1 MDVFALSLRLKEEG
15 GAAVKAAVESLGR
28 SFKESEKNATALDD
42 AVSELKGG
50 LKNLATLAAAGTF
63 FKKLIDETSA
73 AQFAQAQ
80 LRAALQSTGNVAGQS
95 VDELNA
101 MAGALQETTVFADD
115 AVTASQSLLLTFTKV
130 QGDIFPRAT
139 KAIADVAQAMGT
151 DLQGATIQVGKALQD
166 PIHGI
171 AALSRSG
178 IQFSE
183 DQKAM
188 IASLVETNR
197 LAEAQTIILKELE
210 TQFGGSAEAAGKT
223 LGGAIARLGNA
234 FGDLFEISESA
245 SAGVVGAIEFIIK
258 ALNVLNNALTSV
270 RQAIQLFGLNAGVLF
285 EEIKAF
291 LTMSGDEYRAYMK
304 ILQQYEAEQENLI
317 LGLTKEETGTRKV
330 AAAVKETAQAVKS
343 QLELTMELASLRP
356 ITFAEVGR
364 LNRAEAE
371 LVEQLKAKNLTLAEE
386 VALQKQLKA
395 IQDAKSKATVAGTE
409 DELNALM
416 RKMST
421 PTGAPIKAT
430 LGPAVVIPN
439 FTDKL
444 KGKMTKGAT
453 DWLAA
458 SAKAWQERINELAMQ
473 IKFALGDTLGNAL
486 ADGIQTAIE
495 QKSIGAGFK
504 AMTQTLLRG
513 LGDMMIQFGKA
524 SLVASTLMDTIF
536 KALAKALP
544 GGAIVASLA
553 MIAAGAALKGA
564 AGAAFGGGGGGGGGG
579 GFTAPMA
586 AVAAGA
592 MTLPTQFYGPTAA
605 GSSATIAAMT
615 PMNVTIVGPNDPAA
629 QRQMQELMRNA
640 QRRGSV

>member
-42 AVSELKGG
+42 AVSELKGS

-80 LRAALQSTGNVAGQS
+80 LRAALKSTGNVAGQS

-101 MAGALQETTVFADD
+101 MAGALQETTTFADD

-151 DLQGATIQVGKALQD
+151 DLQGATIQVGKALND

-171 AALSRSG
+171 AALARSG

-188 IASLVETNR
+188 IASLVETNQ

-234 FGDLFEISESA
+234 FGELFEISESA
-245 SAGVVGAIEFIIK
+245 SEGVVGAIEFIIK

-304 ILQQYEAEQENLI
+304 VLQQYEAEQENII
-317 LGLTKEETGTRKV
+317 LGLTKEETATRKV
-330 AAAVKETAQAVKS
+330 AAAKKELTDEMRTELKLNSLKPVKFDIERMTAQSTSMPVQAALGPK
-343 QLELTMELASLRP
+343 P
-356 ITFAEVGR
+356 IT
-364 LNRAEAE
+364 LD
-371 LVEQLKAKNLTLAEE
+371 KAKLE
-386 VALQKQLKA
+386 ALLK
-395 IQDAKSKATVAGTE
+395 
-409 DELNALM
+409 
-416 RKMST
+416 
-421 PTGAPIKAT
+421 P
-430 LGPAVVIPN
+430 
-439 FTDKL
+439 
-444 KGKMTKGAT
+444 GAT
-453 DWLAA
+453 DFMGVAA
-458 SAKAWQERINELAMQ
+458 STYLAEMTD
-473 IKFALGDTLGNAL
+473 FA
-486 ADGIQTAIE
+486 TAIATAFRDIMVDSFAAGIE
-495 QKSIGAGFK
+495 AAIATGSITQGFKEFTKTMLSGLGSMLITFGTALIPIGALMEK
-504 AMTQTLLRG
+504 VRAALLSLSPQG
-513 LGDMMIQFGKA
+513 
-524 SLVASTLMDTIF
+524 LVAAGI
-536 KALAKALP
+536 
-544 GGAIVASLA
+544 G
-553 MIAAGAALKGA
+553 MIAIGAALRGA
-564 AGAAFGGGGGGGGGG
+564 ATAAFGGGAPAAGGGS
-579 GFTAPMA
+579 AMMA
-586 AVAAGA
+586 SALGASAAGA

-605 GSSATIAAMT
+605 GSSATIAAMA

>member
-42 AVSELKGG
+42 AVSELKGS

-80 LRAALQSTGNVAGQS
+80 LRAALKSTSNVAGQS
-95 VDELNA
+95 VDQLNA

-115 AVTASQSLLLTFTKV
+115 AVTASQSLLLTFTKI

-139 KAIADVAQAMGT
+139 KAIADVAQAMKG
-151 DLQGATIQVGKALQD
+151 DLQGATIQVGKALND

-171 AALSRSG
+171 QALGRSG

-188 IASLVETNR
+188 ITSLVETNR
-197 LAEAQTIILKELE
+197 LADAQTIILKELE

-223 LGGAIARLGNA
+223 LGGAIGRLGSA

-245 SAGVVGAIEFIIK
+245 SEGVVGAIEFIIK

-291 LTMSGDEYRAYMK
+291 LTMSGDEYRGYMK
-304 ILQQYEAEQENLI
+304 ILKQYEEEQENII
-317 LGLTKEETGTRKV
+317 LGLAKEETATRKV
-330 AAAVKETAQAVKS
+330 AAAKKELTDEMRTELKLNSLKPVKFDIERMTAQSTSMPVQAVLGPK
-343 QLELTMELASLRP
+343 P
-356 ITFAEVGR
+356 IT
-364 LNRAEAE
+364 LD
-371 LVEQLKAKNLTLAEE
+371 KAKID
-386 VALQKQLKA
+386 ALVK
-395 IQDAKSKATVAGTE
+395 
-409 DELNALM
+409 
-416 RKMST
+416 
-421 PTGAPIKAT
+421 PGA
-430 LGPAVVIPN
+430 N
-439 FTDKL
+439 
-444 KGKMTKGAT
+444 

-458 SAKAWQERINELAMQ
+458 SAKAYEERINELAMR
-473 IKFALGDTLGNAL
+473 IKFAVGDTLGNAL

>member
-42 AVSELKGG
+42 AVSELKGS

-80 LRAALQSTGNVAGQS
+80 LRAALKSTGNVAGQS
-95 VDELNA
+95 VDQLNA

-115 AVTASQSLLLTFTKV
+115 AVTASQSLLLTFTKI

-139 KAIADVAQAMGT
+139 KAIADVAQAMKG
-151 DLQGATIQVGKALQD
+151 DLQGATIQVGKALND

-171 AALSRSG
+171 QALGRSG

-188 IASLVETNR
+188 ITSLVETNR
-197 LAEAQTIILKELE
+197 LADAQTIILKELE

-223 LGGAIARLGNA
+223 LGGAIARLGSA

-245 SAGVVGAIEFIIK
+245 SEGVVGAIEFIIK

-304 ILQQYEAEQENLI
+304 VLQQYEAEQENII
-317 LGLTKEETGTRKV
+317 LGLTKEETATRKV
-330 AAAVKETAQAVKS
+330 AAAKKELTDEMRTELKLNSLKPVKFDIERMTAQSTSMPVQAALGPK
-343 QLELTMELASLRP
+343 P
-356 ITFAEVGR
+356 IT
-364 LNRAEAE
+364 LD
-371 LVEQLKAKNLTLAEE
+371 KAKLD
-386 VALQKQLKA
+386 ALVK
-395 IQDAKSKATVAGTE
+395 
-409 DELNALM
+409 
-416 RKMST
+416 
-421 PTGAPIKAT
+421 PGA
-430 LGPAVVIPN
+430 N
-439 FTDKL
+439 
-444 KGKMTKGAT
+444 

-458 SAKAWQERINELAMQ
+458 SAKAYEERINELAMR

-605 GSSATIAAMT
+605 GSSATIAAMA

>member
-1 MDVFALSLRLKEEG
+1 VDVFALSLKLKEEG

-42 AVSELKGG
+42 AVSELKGS

-80 LRAALQSTGNVAGQS
+80 LQAALKSTGNVAGQS

-151 DLQGATIQVGKALQD
+151 DLQGATIQVGKALND

-171 AALSRSG
+171 AALARSG

-188 IASLVETNR
+188 IASLVETNQ

-234 FGDLFEISESA
+234 FGELFEISESA
-245 SAGVVGAIEFIIK
+245 SEGVVGAIEFIIK

-304 ILQQYEAEQENLI
+304 VLQQYEAEQENII
-317 LGLTKEETGTRKV
+317 LGLTKEETATRKV
-330 AAAVKETAQAVKS
+330 AAAKKELTDEMRTELKLNSLKPVTFDIERMTAQSTSMPVQAALGPK
-343 QLELTMELASLRP
+343 P
-356 ITFAEVGR
+356 ITFD
-364 LNRAEAE
+364 
-371 LVEQLKAKNLTLAEE
+371 KAKLQ
-386 VALQKQLKA
+386 ALLK
-395 IQDAKSKATVAGTE
+395 
-409 DELNALM
+409 
-416 RKMST
+416 
-421 PTGAPIKAT
+421 P
-430 LGPAVVIPN
+430 
-439 FTDKL
+439 
-444 KGKMTKGAT
+444 GAT
-453 DWLAA
+453 DFMGVAA
-458 SAKAWQERINELAMQ
+458 STYLAEMTD
-473 IKFALGDTLGNAL
+473 FA
-486 ADGIQTAIE
+486 TAIATAFKDVMVDSFAAGIE
-495 QKSIGAGFK
+495 AAIATGSITQGFK
-504 AMTQTLLRG
+504 TLTKTMLSG
-513 LGDMMIQFGKA
+513 LGSMLIQFGSSLIPIGALMEKVRIA
-524 SLVASTLMDTIF
+524 LLTLSPQGLVAAGI
-536 KALAKALP
+536 
-544 GGAIVASLA
+544 G
-553 MIAAGAALKGA
+553 MIAIGAAMKGA
-564 AGAAFGGGGGGGGGG
+564 ASAAFGGGAATGAGSA
-579 GFTAPMA
+579 FSAPSMG
-586 AVAAGA
+586 VTGA
-592 MTLPTQFYGPTAA
+592 MTLPTLSYGPTAA
-605 GSSATIAAMT
+605 GSSATIAAMA

-640 QRRGSV
+640 QRRGSA

>member
-95 VDELNA
+95 VDQLNA

-115 AVTASQSLLLTFTKV
+115 AVTASQSLLLTFTKI

-151 DLQGATIQVGKALQD
+151 DLQGATIQVGKALND

-197 LAEAQTIILKELE
+197 LAEAQTVILKELE

-245 SAGVVGAIEFIIK
+245 SEGVVGAIEFIIK
-258 ALNVLNNALTSV
+258 GLNLLNNALTSV

-304 ILQQYEAEQENLI
+304 VLQQYEAEQENII
-317 LGLTKEETGTRKV
+317 LGLTKEETATRKV
-330 AAAVKETAQAVKS
+330 AAAKKELTDEMRTELKLNSLKPVKFDIERMTAQSTSMPVQAALGPK
-343 QLELTMELASLRP
+343 P
-356 ITFAEVGR
+356 IT
-364 LNRAEAE
+364 LD
-371 LVEQLKAKNLTLAEE
+371 KAKLD
-386 VALQKQLKA
+386 ALVK
-395 IQDAKSKATVAGTE
+395 
-409 DELNALM
+409 
-416 RKMST
+416 
-421 PTGAPIKAT
+421 PGA
-430 LGPAVVIPN
+430 N
-439 FTDKL
+439 
-444 KGKMTKGAT
+444 

-458 SAKAWQERINELAMQ
+458 SAKAYEERINELAMQ

>member
-42 AVSELKGG
+42 AVSELKGS

-80 LRAALQSTGNVAGQS
+80 LRAALKSTGNVAGQS

-130 QGDIFPRAT
+130 QGDIFPRAA

-151 DLQGATIQVGKALQD
+151 DLQGATIQVGKALND

-188 IASLVETNR
+188 IASLVETNQ

-245 SAGVVGAIEFIIK
+245 SEGVVGAIEFIIK
-258 ALNVLNNALTSV
+258 ALSGLNTILTSV

-304 ILQQYEAEQENLI
+304 VLQQYEAEQENII
-317 LGLTKEETGTRKV
+317 LGLTKEETATRKV
-330 AAAVKETAQAVKS
+330 AAATNALNAEKAA
-343 QLELTMELASLRP
+343 ELALDR
-356 ITFAEVGR
+356 R
-364 LNRAEAE
+364 
-371 LVEQLKAKNLTLAEE
+371 
-386 VALQKQLKA
+386 
-395 IQDAKSKATVAGTE
+395 
-409 DELNALM
+409 LNALKPM
-416 RKMST
+416 ASMERLMAQ
-421 PTGAPIKAT
+421 PTGAPMQATIGPERVKA
-430 LGPAVVIPN
+430 
-439 FTDKL
+439 DSSKL
-444 KGKMTKGAT
+444 AAIVNQGAT
-453 DWLAA
+453 DWLAQ
-458 SAKAWQERINELAMQ
+458 SAKAYEERINELAMQ

-605 GSSATIAAMT
+605 GSSATIAAMA

>member
-1 MDVFALSLRLKEEG
+1 
-15 GAAVKAAVESLGR
+15 
-28 SFKESEKNATALDD
+28 
-42 AVSELKGG
+42 
-50 LKNLATLAAAGTF
+50 
-63 FKKLIDETSA
+63 
-73 AQFAQAQ
+73 
-80 LRAALQSTGNVAGQS
+80 
-95 VDELNA
+95 

-188 IASLVETNR
+188 IASLVETNQ
-197 LAEAQTIILKELE
+197 LAEAQTVILKELE

-245 SAGVVGAIEFIIK
+245 SEGVVGAIEFIIK

-304 ILQQYEAEQENLI
+304 VLQQYEAEQENII
-317 LGLTKEETGTRKV
+317 LGLTKEETATRKV
-330 AAAVKETAQAVKS
+330 AAAKKELTDEMRTELKLNSLKPVKFDIERMTAQSTSMPVQAALGPK
-343 QLELTMELASLRP
+343 P
-356 ITFAEVGR
+356 IT
-364 LNRAEAE
+364 LD
-371 LVEQLKAKNLTLAEE
+371 KAKLE
-386 VALQKQLKA
+386 ALLK
-395 IQDAKSKATVAGTE
+395 
-409 DELNALM
+409 
-416 RKMST
+416 
-421 PTGAPIKAT
+421 P
-430 LGPAVVIPN
+430 
-439 FTDKL
+439 
-444 KGKMTKGAT
+444 GAT
-453 DWLAA
+453 DFMGVAA
-458 SAKAWQERINELAMQ
+458 STYLAEMTD
-473 IKFALGDTLGNAL
+473 FA
-486 ADGIQTAIE
+486 TAIATAFRDIMVDSFAAGIE
-495 QKSIGAGFK
+495 AAIATGSITQGFKEFTKTMLSGLGSMLITFGTALIPIGALMEK
-504 AMTQTLLRG
+504 VRAALLSLSPQG
-513 LGDMMIQFGKA
+513 
-524 SLVASTLMDTIF
+524 LVAAGI
-536 KALAKALP
+536 
-544 GGAIVASLA
+544 G
-553 MIAAGAALKGA
+553 MIAIGAALRGA
-564 AGAAFGGGGGGGGGG
+564 ATAAFGGGAPAAGGGS
-579 GFTAPMA
+579 AMMA
-586 AVAAGA
+586 SALGASAAGA

-605 GSSATIAAMT
+605 GSSATIAAMA

>member
-42 AVSELKGG
+42 AVSQLKGG
-50 LKNLATLAAAGTF
+50 LKDLATLAAAGTF

-188 IASLVETNR
+188 IASLVETNQ
-197 LAEAQTIILKELE
+197 LAEAQTVILKELE

-245 SAGVVGAIEFIIK
+245 SEGVVGAIEFIIK
-258 ALNVLNNALTSV
+258 GLNVLNNALTSV

-291 LTMSGDEYRAYMK
+291 LTMSGDEYRGYMK
-304 ILQQYEAEQENLI
+304 ILKQYEEEQENII
-317 LGLTKEETGTRKV
+317 LGLAKEETATRKV
-330 AAAVKETAQAVKS
+330 AAAKKELTDEMRTELKLNSLKPVKFDIERMTAQSTSMPVQAVLGPK
-343 QLELTMELASLRP
+343 P
-356 ITFAEVGR
+356 IT
-364 LNRAEAE
+364 LD
-371 LVEQLKAKNLTLAEE
+371 KAKID
-386 VALQKQLKA
+386 ALVK
-395 IQDAKSKATVAGTE
+395 
-409 DELNALM
+409 
-416 RKMST
+416 
-421 PTGAPIKAT
+421 PGA
-430 LGPAVVIPN
+430 N
-439 FTDKL
+439 
-444 KGKMTKGAT
+444 

-458 SAKAWQERINELAMQ
+458 SAKAYEERINELAMR
-473 IKFALGDTLGNAL
+473 IKFAVGDTLGNAL

>member
-1 MDVFALSLRLKEEG
+1 MDVFALSLKLKEEG

-28 SFKESEKNATALDD
+28 SFKDSEKNATALDD
-42 AVSELKGG
+42 AVSELKSG
-50 LKNLATLAAAGTF
+50 LKDLATLAAAGTF

-95 VDELNA
+95 VDQLNA

-188 IASLVETNR
+188 IASLVETNQ
-197 LAEAQTIILKELE
+197 LVEAQTIILKELE

-223 LGGAIARLGNA
+223 LGGAIARLANT

-245 SAGVVGAIEFIIK
+245 SQGVVSAIEFIIRSLSG
-258 ALNVLNNALTSV
+258 LNTVLTSI

-285 EEIKAF
+285 QEIKAF
-291 LTMSGDEYRAYMK
+291 LTMSGDEYRAYLK
-304 ILQQYEAEQENLI
+304 ILRDYEAEQENII
-317 LGLTKEETGTRKV
+317 LGLTAEETATRKV
-330 AAAVKETAQAVKS
+330 AEAKKEVNTEKAA
-343 QLELTMELASLRP
+343 ELALDR
-356 ITFAEVGR
+356 R
-364 LNRAEAE
+364 
-371 LVEQLKAKNLTLAEE
+371 
-386 VALQKQLKA
+386 
-395 IQDAKSKATVAGTE
+395 
-409 DELNALM
+409 LNALKAM
-416 RKMST
+416 PSMERLMAQ
-421 PTGAPIKAT
+421 PTGAAMQATIGPERVKA
-430 LGPAVVIPN
+430 
-439 FTDKL
+439 DSSKL
-444 KGKMTKGAT
+444 AAIVNQGAT
-453 DWLAA
+453 DWLAQ
-458 SAKAWQERINELAMQ
+458 SAKAYEERINDLAMQ
-473 IKFALGDTLGNAL
+473 IKFQLGDTLGNAL

-579 GFTAPMA
+579 GFSAPMA

-605 GSSATIAAMT
+605 GSSATIAAMA

>member
-42 AVSELKGG
+42 AVSELKGS

-80 LRAALQSTGNVAGQS
+80 LRAALKSTGNVAGQS
-95 VDELNA
+95 VDQLNA

-188 IASLVETNR
+188 IASLVETNQ
-197 LAEAQTIILKELE
+197 LAEAQTVILKELE

-245 SAGVVGAIEFIIK
+245 SEGVVGAIEFIIK

-304 ILQQYEAEQENLI
+304 VLQQYEAEQENII
-317 LGLTKEETGTRKV
+317 LGLTKEETATRKV
-330 AAAVKETAQAVKS
+330 AAAKKELTDEMRTELKLNSLKPVKFDIERMTAQSTSMPVQAALGPK
-343 QLELTMELASLRP
+343 P
-356 ITFAEVGR
+356 IT
-364 LNRAEAE
+364 LD
-371 LVEQLKAKNLTLAEE
+371 KAKLE
-386 VALQKQLKA
+386 ALLK
-395 IQDAKSKATVAGTE
+395 
-409 DELNALM
+409 
-416 RKMST
+416 
-421 PTGAPIKAT
+421 P
-430 LGPAVVIPN
+430 
-439 FTDKL
+439 
-444 KGKMTKGAT
+444 GAT
-453 DWLAA
+453 DFMGVAA
-458 SAKAWQERINELAMQ
+458 STYLAEMTD
-473 IKFALGDTLGNAL
+473 FA
-486 ADGIQTAIE
+486 TAIATAFRDIMVDSFAAGIE
-495 QKSIGAGFK
+495 AAIATGSITQGFKEFTKTMLSGLGSMLITFGTALIPIGALMEK
-504 AMTQTLLRG
+504 VRAALLSLSPQG
-513 LGDMMIQFGKA
+513 
-524 SLVASTLMDTIF
+524 LVAAGI
-536 KALAKALP
+536 
-544 GGAIVASLA
+544 G
-553 MIAAGAALKGA
+553 MIAIGAALRGA
-564 AGAAFGGGGGGGGGG
+564 ATAAFGGGAPAAGGGS
-579 GFTAPMA
+579 AMMA
-586 AVAAGA
+586 SALGASAAGA

-605 GSSATIAAMT
+605 GSSATIAAMA

>member
-1 MDVFALSLRLKEEG
+1 MDVFALNLRLKEEG

-95 VDELNA
+95 VDQLNA

-115 AVTASQSLLLTFTKV
+115 AVTASQSLLLTFTKI

-171 AALSRSG
+171 AAMSRSG

-188 IASLVETNR
+188 ITSLVETNQ
-197 LAEAQTIILKELE
+197 LAEAQTVILKELE

-245 SAGVVGAIEFIIK
+245 SEGVVGAIEFIIK
-258 ALNVLNNALTSV
+258 ALSGLNTILTSV

-304 ILQQYEAEQENLI
+304 VLQQYEAEQENII
-317 LGLTKEETGTRKV
+317 LGLTKEETATRKV
-330 AAAVKETAQAVKS
+330 AAAKK
-343 QLELTMELASLRP
+343 ELTDEMRTELKLNSLKP
-356 ITFAEVGR
+356 VTFDIERMMAQSTSMPV
-364 LNRAEAE
+364 
-371 LVEQLKAKNLTLAEE
+371 Q
-386 VALQKQLKA
+386 
-395 IQDAKSKATVAGTE
+395 AT
-409 DELNALM
+409 
-416 RKMST
+416 
-421 PTGAPIKAT
+421 I
-430 LGPAVVIPN
+430 GPSLIVPN

-444 KGKMTKGAT
+444 KAEMTKGAT

-458 SAKAWQERINELAMQ
+458 SAKAWQDRINELAMQ

-605 GSSATIAAMT
+605 GSSATIAAMA

-640 QRRGSV
+640 QRRGNV

>member
-80 LRAALQSTGNVAGQS
+80 LRAALKSTGNVAGQS

-188 IASLVETNR
+188 IASLVETNQ

-245 SAGVVGAIEFIIK
+245 SEGVVGAIEFIIK

-291 LTMSGDEYRAYMK
+291 LTMSGDEYRGYMK
-304 ILQQYEAEQENLI
+304 ILQQYEAEQENII
-317 LGLTKEETGTRKV
+317 LGLTKEETATRKV
-330 AAAVKETAQAVKS
+330 AAAKKELTDEMRTELKLNSLKPVTFDIERMTAQSTSMPVQAALGPK
-343 QLELTMELASLRP
+343 P
-356 ITFAEVGR
+356 IT
-364 LNRAEAE
+364 LD
-371 LVEQLKAKNLTLAEE
+371 KAKLE
-386 VALQKQLKA
+386 ALLK
-395 IQDAKSKATVAGTE
+395 
-409 DELNALM
+409 
-416 RKMST
+416 
-421 PTGAPIKAT
+421 P
-430 LGPAVVIPN
+430 
-439 FTDKL
+439 
-444 KGKMTKGAT
+444 GAT
-453 DWLAA
+453 DFMGVAA
-458 SAKAWQERINELAMQ
+458 STYLAEMTD
-473 IKFALGDTLGNAL
+473 FA
-486 ADGIQTAIE
+486 ADIATAFRDIMVDSFAAGIEAAIATG
-495 QKSIGAGFK
+495 SITQGFK
-504 AMTQTLLRG
+504 EFTKTMLSG
-513 LGDMMIQFGKA
+513 LGSMLITFGKA
-524 SLVASTLMDTIF
+524 LIPIGALMEKVRMALLNLSPQGLVAAGI
-536 KALAKALP
+536 
-544 GGAIVASLA
+544 G
-553 MIAAGAALKGA
+553 MIAIGAALRGA
-564 AGAAFGGGGGGGGGG
+564 ATAAFGGGAPAAGGGS
-579 GFTAPMA
+579 AMMA
-586 AVAAGA
+586 SALGTSTAAGA